1 MPFTVVQGPLVN
13 DHVSVNPSNF
23 LEAWISGTQVYGLD
37 EGAFKGGTL
46 SFVISTTDE
55 PDLNHRFPGML
66 WFKRG
71 EGRLYIWDQAD
82 APSGPSDATANN
94 VNWLSLSDR
103 RDMWAF
109 TVEAV
114 PPGTPLY
121 FSYFT
126 TPQSGTGADL
136 FVPTAE
142 SLSAG
147 DDDPFFGRTLWSL
160 SAYAGPNGSTGIK
173 SCMTD
178 AVVFTA
184 LESTSSGGKARVCEW
199 GFCDVLMASGDTGIA
214 GPLAWDATASNTQWF
229 RCLNYT
235 TPSMNSR
242 TAKWSYIGYIFT
254 SSATNGDGVPWLRRA
269 YKHPMACWAP
279 TGGTLA

>member
-13 DHVSVNPSNF
+13 DHVSVNPSTF
-23 LEAWISGTQVYGLD
+23 LEAWIAGTSVYGLGS
-37 EGAFKGGTL
+37 GAFKGGTL
-46 SFVISTTDE
+46 NFVYSQTDP

-82 APSGPSDATANN
+82 LPSGPSNASATN

-103 RDMWAF
+103 RDMWANI
-109 TVEAV
+109 VEALPAGSPV
-114 PPGTPLY
+114 Y
-121 FSYFT
+121 FSPFT
-126 TPQSGTGADL
+126 TPQSGTGANL
-136 FVPTAE
+136 FCPTSQ
-142 SLSAG
+142 SLGVGA
-147 DDDPFFGRTLWSL
+147 DDPFFGRTIWTL

-178 AVVFTA
+178 AVMFA
-184 LESTSSGGKARVCEW
+184 LLETCDSNARARVCEW
-199 GFCDVLMASGDTGIA
+199 GFCDVLMASGETAIA

-242 TAKWSYIGYIFT
+242 TAKWAYIGYLFE
-254 SSATNGDGVPWLRRA
+254 SAATAVSPPYLRRA
-269 YKHPMACWAP
+269 YKHPMASWAP